1 MNYRIVR
8 PTSIPEKLKDIHQKG
23 YTTTVAVLTTPQSH
37 CQYVMRIIRDR
48 INQEDM
54 AEQTGNIYQNYIN
67 IGDIIDN
74 VNKLDEANVTTLK
87 SHLED
92 KIGKNDLIDIML
104 DECSTGELD
113 EAITDHAYDTLE
125 TVKLNDLTKQ
135 CLQEYLDGSR
145 AKNVSGVA
153 ISRDELSTTNIVY
166 SLKKFENDVVIMSC
180 NKNDNGIAHKGV
192 LYHSGGDVN
201 RFIIMNRR
209 YYCFKSEHIAK
220 EFMSELD
227 YGGTGY
233 VTINS
238 HNQAAHQAM
247 ASSSN
252 RPYGLAIS
260 TRTKPLTDN
269 HIAYINIAKLVYL
282 TDNET
287 SRNTVFNAYRKLEQ
301 LTDKYGLDKPLITV
315 ESGRWDGMNRSLYE
329 RCVDAPSGTF
339 ADTWGMRQSFTTFK
353 KVEMVEEIEN
363 IVDREDS
370 RCLTST
376 VSFFIPIRA
385 DNDMYEVG
393 KLINRAKLTKQI
405 DTDNLH
411 ITLFPYVEGSDV
423 TDAVVELIDNL
434 Y

>member
-23 YTTTVAVLTTPQSH
+23 FTSTVALYTTPQSR
-37 CQYVMRIIRDR
+37 CPYTLRLIRDR

-54 AEQTGNIYQNYIN
+54 AELTGNNVQNYNN
-67 IGDIIDN
+67 ISDIIED
-74 VNKLDEANVTTLK
+74 VNKLDEDNVRTLK

-92 KIGKNDLIDIML
+92 KIGKNGLVDMML
-104 DECSTGELD
+104 DECSSGELD
-113 EAITDHAYDTLE
+113 EAVTDHAYDTWE
-125 TVKLNDLTKQ
+125 SVKLNVLTKQ
-135 CLQEYLDGSR
+135 YLQEYFDSSR
-145 AKNVSGVA
+145 IKNVSGVA
-153 ISRDELSTTNIVY
+153 IGRDELSTTNIVY
-166 SLKKFENDVVIMSC
+166 VLKKYENDVVIMSC

-192 LYHSGGDVN
+192 LHHSGGDVN

-209 YYCFKSEHIAK
+209 YYCFKSEHITK
-220 EFMSELD
+220 EFISELD
-227 YGGTGY
+227 NGGTGY

-260 TRTKPLTDN
+260 TRTKPLTDD
-269 HIAYINIAKLVYL
+269 HIAYINTLTLVYL
-282 TDNET
+282 TDRDT
-287 SRNTVFNAYRKLEQ
+287 SRNTVSNAYRKLEQ

-315 ESGRWDGMNRSLYE
+315 ENDVRSHRNLRKCCE
-329 RCVDAPSGTF
+329 DSSTGVCTDNWRMS
-339 ADTWGMRQSFTTFK
+339 QSFMKFR
-353 KVEMVEEIEN
+353 KVEMVKGIEY
-363 IVDREDS
+363 ITDSEDS
-370 RCLTST
+370 RSRIST
-376 VSFFIPIRA
+376 ISFFIPIRA